1 MLRDIQHSLSPIGQ
15 RSVYVLAHSYFFEAL
30 PYAAFAVPMLSE
42 VSCSEWPAASGI
54 QKHIASFRPTI

>member
-1 MLRDIQHSLSPIGQ
+1 MFCPYGQ

-30 PYAAFAVPMLSE
+30 PYAAFAEPMLSE

-54 QKHIASFRPTI
+54 QKHIASFWPTI